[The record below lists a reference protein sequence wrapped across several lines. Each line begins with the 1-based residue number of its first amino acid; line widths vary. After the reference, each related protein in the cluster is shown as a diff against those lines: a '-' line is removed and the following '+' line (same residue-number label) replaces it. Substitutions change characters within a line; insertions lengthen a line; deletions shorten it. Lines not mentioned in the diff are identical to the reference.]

1 MCYTTAMDNL
11 PQLARDLAPW
21 CLGLAPLALLL
32 WALAPLALHW
42 AHRKRRPKV
51 EDVMRTWPK
60 Q

>member
-1 MCYTTAMDNL
+1 MDNL